1 MWVLVTTP
9 TPAPYPTSG
18 GAASSWSCRD
28 VAEGDPPVPVGSDC
42 LVTSWGTDPEPVPA
56 PTVTATESTGTAG
69 PAVVGLDSDSLAAL
83 GVPLIAL
90 VLFAAAA
97 MVQRFKR

>member
-1 MWVLVTTP
+1 
-9 TPAPYPTSG
+9 
-18 GAASSWSCRD
+18 
-28 VAEGDPPVPVGSDC
+28 
-42 LVTSWGTDPEPVPA
+42 
-56 PTVTATESTGTAG
+56 VTATESTGTAG

-97 MVQRFKR
+97 MVQRFRR